1 MVKWIIGI
9 LMLLLVAGGAI
20 GYWLFGQQ
28 QNELKATHEQLVE
41 ARQDAAEYRRRAADL
56 DAVREQLEEA
66 SAELQ
71 QTVAEKEAELARL
84 HSAQDELLSEL
95 EQEIAD
101 KQVQV
106 ERIRDQLRV
115 EMVDEV
121 LFDSGESALKPEGIA
136 ILGKIGG
143 VLKKTEGRTIE
154 VQGHTDNVPIRGA
167 LAQRFP
173 TNWELSA
180 ARATNVVRFLQDEA
194 GVDPTG
200 LSAAARSEY
209 QPRASND
216 TDEGRRQNRR
226 IEILLGPEGSASPTL
241 ISAATAAEPAVP

>member
-1 MVKWIIGI
+1 MVKWIIG
-9 LMLLLVAGGAI
+9 LLVLLLVAGGAI
-20 GYWLFGQQ
+20 GYWLFGNQQ
-28 QNELKATHEQLVE
+28 AELAATNEQLVT

-56 DAVREQLEEA
+56 DAIRARLEQA
-66 SAELQ
+66 SAELREE
-71 QTVAEKEAELARL
+71 VEKKEGELTRL

-115 EMVDEV
+115 DMVDEV

-136 ILGKIGG
+136 ILRKVGG

-154 VQGHTDNVPIRGA
+154 VQGHTDNVSIRGA

-194 GVDPTG
+194 GVDPG
-200 LSAAARSEY
+200 VLSAAARSEY

-216 TDEGRRQNRR
+216 TEEGRRENRR
-226 IEILLGPEGSASPTL
+226 IEILLGPGGSASPTL
-241 ISAATAAEPAVP
+241 ASTAAAEQPVP

>member
-1 MVKWIIGI
+1 
-9 LMLLLVAGGAI
+9 
-20 GYWLFGQQ
+20 
-28 QNELKATHEQLVE
+28 
-41 ARQDAAEYRRRAADL
+41 
-56 DAVREQLEEA
+56 
-66 SAELQ
+66 
-71 QTVAEKEAELARL
+71 
-84 HSAQDELLSEL
+84 
-95 EQEIAD
+95 
-101 KQVQV
+101 
-106 ERIRDQLRV
+106 
-115 EMVDEV
+115 MVDEV
-121 LFDSGESALKPEGIA
+121 LFDSGEADLKPEGIA
-136 ILGKIGG
+136 ILKKIGG

-194 GVDPTG
+194 GVAPTG

-216 TDEGRRQNRR
+216 TEEGRRQNRR

-241 ISAATAAEPAVP
+241 ISAAAPAEPAVP

>member
-1 MVKWIIGI
+1 MVKWIIGL

-20 GYWLFGQQ
+20 GYWLFGNQQ
-28 QNELKATHEQLVE
+28 AELAATNEQLVT

-56 DAVREQLEEA
+56 DAIRARLEQA
-66 SAELQ
+66 SAELREE
-71 QTVAEKEAELARL
+71 VEKKEGELTRL

-115 EMVDEV
+115 DMVDEV

-136 ILGKIGG
+136 ILRKVGG

-154 VQGHTDNVPIRGA
+154 VQGHTDNIPIRGA

-194 GVDPTG
+194 GVDPSV

-216 TDEGRRQNRR
+216 TEEGRRENRR
-226 IEILLGPEGSASPTL
+226 IEILLGPGGSASPTL
-241 ISAATAAEPAVP
+241 VSTAVTEEPVP